1 MGERIIC
8 AFVNMLLPLT
18 LLGLGLM
25 IWLTKPSYGDAFGY
39 RTTWSLKSK
48 ETWTLAQELFGRIC
62 TRVYAVLSFFTLI
75 SGVIPIILKA
85 DEIALSIVVMAVNLA
100 DFIALFVII
109 GIVDEKVKRRF
120 DKDGNR
126 KGGECNE

>member
-8 AFVNMLLPLT
+8 AVVNMLLPLT

-25 IWLTKPSYGDAFGY
+25 IWLTKPGYGDAFGY
-39 RTTWSLKSK
+39 RTTRSLKSK
-48 ETWTLAQELFGRIC
+48 ETWALAQELFGRIC
-62 TRVYAVLSFFTLI
+62 TRVYAVLSFLTLI

-100 DFIALFVII
+100 DSIALFVII
-109 GIVDEKVKRRF
+109 GIVDGKVKSRF